1 MSAAPLVLIPTELER
16 SVLSEL
22 GGLAPLRARI
32 ELCGLGA
39 VAAAARAAQSIA
51 RERPSRVL
59 LLGIAGSYE
68 LARAP
73 LGSALEFARV
83 RAHGLGAGEGE
94 GALSC
99 AQLGFAQWPGPPA
112 LGDELALAPL
122 APANAAPLLLGV
134 CAAAGDARE
143 AGVRHA
149 RAPEALAEDMESFGL
164 AFACAL
170 AGVPLA
176 IVRGI
181 SNAAGDRARERWRVR
196 EALAAAREYALRH
209 ARALHDVPVAS

>member
-1 MSAAPLVLIPTELER
+1 VSDALLVLVPTHFER
-16 SVLSEL
+16 SILDEL
-22 GGLAPLRARI
+22 GGLAPLGPRA

-39 VAAAARAAQSIA
+39 VAAAARGAQLLA
-51 RERPSRVL
+51 RERPRRVL

-73 LGSALEFARV
+73 LGSAHEFARV

-94 GALSC
+94 HALSC
-99 AQLGFAQWPGPPA
+99 AQLGFAQWPGPPP

-122 APANAAPLLLGV
+122 APERAQPLLLGV
-134 CAAAGDARE
+134 CAAAGNEDEARE
-143 AGVRHA
+143 RRA

-170 AGVPLA
+170 ADVPLSV
-176 IVRGI
+176 VRGI

-209 ARALHDVPVAS
+209 AHALVTDARAS